1 MANVNLV
8 KFKKGAFS
16 LVKSVSSK
24 DPSTL
29 YIGYNKGNSDTSLLQ
44 SMWVGNYQI
53 TSNVRDLFQGID
65 GTITPSFSTP
75 ANYTTLS
82 YVNIKSGAA
91 DVSTLYV
98 YTAGQ
103 ATSAMQYYYNTANA
117 SIADIRSKI
126 TNYLTKSNIIAAID
140 NKGILITT
148 NTTDNNISIGA
159 SIDKSTI
166 KFNAQ
171 GQMYADIGGGLG
183 DVNASISSLNTSVK
197 TLENTISGGVV
208 HSVSAI
214 PNTAITIGGT
224 ATDPSVGVNFDTASI
239 NIINNKLSVI
249 GLTETAINDVSAKI
263 YYKLVRGADASG
275 DTSILT
281 TYSLKRYKKI
291 GTTETELGTA
301 GTIDLQKEYFI
312 KSGSVVTYDGKDY
325 INLIFNTNTGIDS
338 SVLIEATSLVDVYT
352 GSEYIDVTNHT
363 IIADTDELW
372 SNMITGNSL
381 FSTHVDKDGVSTTIG
396 GLGLNVYTGG
406 GGFSGHGGNDD
417 VSTLG
422 AILNR
427 IDASIVNV
435 STRLTNSVTTINT
448 TITDVSKGLATTIIN
463 VANSSTRLITVQ
475 TSLTNL
481 TDTVTD
487 LSTNVYS
494 SLVWTEITA

>member
-53 TSNVRDLFQGID
+53 TSNVRDLFQCID
-65 GTITPSFSTP
+65 EAITPSFSTP

-82 YVNIKSGAA
+82 YVNIKSGAV
-91 DVSTLYV
+91 DVSTLHV
-98 YTAGQ
+98 YTADQ

-126 TNYLTKSNIIAAID
+126 PNYLTKSNIIAD
-140 NKGILITT
+140 TTNKGIIVTT
-148 NTTDNNISIGA
+148 NPSNNNVSIGL
-159 SIDKSTI
+159 SVDGTTI
-166 KFNAQ
+166 KVNTN
-171 GQMYADIGGGLG
+171 GSIYANIDGSLS
-183 DVNASISSLNTSVK
+183 DVNASISRLDTSV
-197 TLENTISGGVV
+197 TALETTISGGVV

-224 ATDPSVGVNFDTASI
+224 ATNPSVGVNFDTTTI
-239 NIINNKLSVI
+239 NVIDNKLSVI

-263 YYKLVRGADASG
+263 YYKLVRGGDAEG

-312 KSGSVVTYDGKDY
+312 KSGSVKNYNGIEY
-325 INLIFNTNTGIDS
+325 IELVFNTNTGINS
-338 SVLIEATSLVDVYT
+338 SVLINAKDLVDVYT
-352 GSEYIDVTNHT
+352 GSEYINVTSHA
-363 IIADTDELW
+363 IITDTTQLW
-372 SNMITGNSL
+372 SDMITGTGLHYTEPDSGQISINML
-381 FSTHVDKDGVSTTIG
+381 G
-396 GLGLNVYTGG
+396 GLGLGLYTGG
-406 GGFSGHGGNDD
+406 GGFSGYNALVEMQDS
-417 VSTLG
+417 STLG

-435 STRLTNSVTTINT
+435 STRLSDSVTTIN
-448 TITDVSKGLATTIIN
+448 
-463 VANSSTRLITVQ
+463 SSLI
-475 TSLTNL
+475 
-481 TDTVTD
+481 D